1 MKQNTLELDL
11 VAIIKDDRVFV
22 KEKDNYSS
30 KLSQYTLRFDAIEKE
45 SFHKDWKVFETIP
58 TTAEHYVKGYE
69 SVIKYRLKDGF
80 TPTGK
85 TPRYMTRDAFKCCDD
100 NCENSEIRGLYEPV
114 YKKDNDEWK
123 VVDMTIDVIDSNCEP
138 LLKTK
143 YQYYVKFPRYI
154 DTHMIIHHTMPCYI
168 KGDEAFDLIR
178 DAMKQNLADNCNI
191 TSDFDFHFEVK
202 MTIPHLSDPLINK
215 SKTITEISK
224 KKYNYGGK
232 VPDIHADN
240 YYELEKKMDAII
252 QKHLD
257 RMNTKIHVC
266 PKCQG
271 KGWIEDEKQNETI

>member
-1 MKQNTLELDL
+1 MSKKTLELDL
-11 VAIIKDDRVFV
+11 VAIIYDNTVYV

-114 YKKDNDEWK
+114 YKKDHDEWK

-168 KGDEAFDLIR
+168 KGDDAYEYIR
-178 DAMKQNLADNCNI
+178 TAVKQNIPNHCKI
-191 TSDFDFHFEVK
+191 TSDYDFHFVVDANVPYVE
-202 MTIPHLSDPLINK
+202 DPLIDEK
-215 SKTITEISK
+215 KILVSISK
-224 KKYNYGGK
+224 KKYDYGGK
-232 VPDIHADN
+232 VHDIHADN
-240 YYELEKKMDAII
+240 YYELEENMDAII
-252 QKHLD
+252 KDHLD
-257 RMNTKIHVC
+257 RMKTKIVVC
-266 PKCQG
+266 PECQG
-271 KGWIEDEKQNETI
+271 KGWKVEAK